1 LAPNVPNEKQRTAR
15 LASDVP
21 YGVTQRRPHLCHDDA
36 GAMMDVG
43 GRESQEAKASI
54 DQQVLPAV
62 VLDQTL
68 PVIAAVK
75 LENEAGRPVIEVG
88 PTHEPFLRVTKV
100 DLNLWVR

>member
-1 LAPNVPNEKQRTAR
+1 MC

-21 YGVTQRRPHLCHDDA
+21 NWVTQRRPDLCHDDPC
-36 GAMMDVG
+36 AMVDVG
-43 GRESQEAKASI
+43 GSESQKSKAGI
-54 DQQVLPAV
+54 DQKVLPAV

-75 LENEAGRPVIEVG
+75 LENKAGRRVIEVG
-88 PTHEPFLRVTKV
+88 PTHEPFLRATKV